1 MTRYYFAILYCSLC
15 ICTAFSNCCA
25 ASEFD
30 PAEHPPY
37 TTVVVSLDDGTDSL
51 ESHLPPVLMPAA
63 VDAAELF
70 EKNKL
75 LISQF
80 AAYNPDSLG
89 ALFNYIQFKSFNSK
103 FFEDSFGEL
112 GADLIRG
119 DLDLY
124 IFAFDIDKDSAEL
137 FAHDKFKAMWS
148 HYENLAQRIVDD
160 LNALMERHGHF
171 VGAYLADVYLL
182 LSVSSPAEKRKFPQ
196 FAEAMENVFIKR
208 KPILI
213 ATPYATAEAA
223 EKSVVQLHYLE
234 DMIQMSFPVVHEDGS
249 LKWELVF
256 YLKRKSAETLTG
268 FIE

>member
-1 MTRYYFAILYCSLC
+1 MTRLYIVILVCSLS
-15 ICTAFSNCCA
+15 ICTVFSDVSIA
-25 ASEFD
+25 GEFD
-30 PAEHPPY
+30 LDEHPPY
-37 TTVVVSLDDGTDSL
+37 TTVVVSLEGGIDSL
-51 ESHLPPVLMPAA
+51 KCHLPPILMPAA
-63 VDAAELF
+63 VDAAALF

-89 ALFNYIQFKSFNSK
+89 ALFNYIQFKSFSTE
-103 FFEDSFGEL
+103 FFDDSFGEL
-112 GADLIRG
+112 GADLIRR

-160 LNALMERHGHF
+160 LNTLMETHEHF
-171 VGAYLADVYLL
+171 VGAYIADFFLL

-208 KPILI
+208 KPIII

-223 EKSVVQLHYLE
+223 EKPVVQLHYLE
-234 DMIQMSFPVVHEDGS
+234 EMIQMSFPVVHEDGS

-256 YLKRKSAETLTG
+256 YLNRESAETLTN
-268 FIE
+268 FVE